1 MAKKF
6 DIKVNAPATAPA
18 KGYDGILAPTA
29 PAPVATSEATD
40 NEAPTPRRRVVRMNV
55 TFALTPD
62 VIDKLDI
69 VAAMSRKKKQDI
81 VSMALESVFADFE
94 ADNPHVFDNVR

>member
-1 MAKKF
+1 
-6 DIKVNAPATAPA
+6 
-18 KGYDGILAPTA
+18 
-29 PAPVATSEATD
+29 
-40 NEAPTPRRRVVRMNV
+40 MNV